1 MAIQPSL
8 IVEVFDG
15 GVVERQLREN
25 PPPSVASGDV
35 VVIGVG
41 AGAEGRVEFPD
52 LGEVVLAVPSPET
65 LVREADEI
73 RRVIAGAGDGAEPLI
88 VAIEAAHE
96 LRQEELDA
104 VLEPA
109 RLSPRDVVLRVVSE
123 A

>member
-1 MAIQPSL
+1 
-8 IVEVFDG
+8 
-15 GVVERQLREN
+15 
-25 PPPSVASGDV
+25 V
-35 VVIGVG
+35 VVGVG

-109 RLSPRDVVLRVVSE
+109 RLSPRDVLLRVVSE